1 MDFTIDAEQKALVKA
16 TRDLI
21 GNVYDSSETRRAIT
35 KTDPGFAAWEQLA
48 EMGLLSL
55 PFEATPVETSLV
67 AEELGRVIA
76 PDPFVEAIVFAGGL
90 VAAAGSAE
98 QVEQLSESIA
108 DGSTLAIVA
117 WAEPGSRWGTK
128 ASAVTFAD
136 GVLNGVKS
144 PVVQAERADVLI
156 VSAATSDGT
165 GLFVVRDGY
174 ELVTQRT
181 LDGSR
186 AAKVTFSNPPAEP
199 LGVGGDK
206 EAALAL
212 ALDKA
217 RIAYAHEA
225 VGSMQTCLETTV
237 GYLKTRKQFGVPL
250 NTFQALNFRAAD
262 MYVALELARSVIT
275 WATIVAAEETS
286 TPEAIAAAASQAA
299 LQVSVA
305 GRHIGQDA
313 VQLHGGIAMTA
324 EYSVGHHLARL
335 TAIEHLIGDGAF
347 HRARL
352 AETMGDHGVLDPIA

>member
-16 TRDLI
+16 ARDLI
-21 GNVYDSSETRRAIT
+21 SNVYDSSETRRAIT
-35 KTDPGFAAWEQLA
+35 KTEPGFAAWEQLA

-55 PFEATPVETSLV
+55 PFEATAVETSLV
-67 AEELGRVIA
+67 AEELGKVIA
-76 PDPFVEAIVFAGGL
+76 PDPFVEAVVFAGGL
-90 VAAAGSAE
+90 AAAVGDEA
-98 QVEQLSESIA
+98 LSESIA

-117 WAEPGSRWGTK
+117 WAEPGSRWSTTP
-128 ASAVTFAD
+128 SAVTFAD
-136 GVLNGVKS
+136 GVLNGVKA

-156 VSAATSDGT
+156 VSAATAEGT

-174 ELVTQRT
+174 SVETVRSI
-181 LDGSR
+181 DGSR
-186 AAKVTFSNPPAEP
+186 SGAVTFTNTPAEP
-199 LGVGGDK
+199 LGAGGDQ
-206 EAALAL
+206 AGVLNL

-225 VGSMQTCLETTV
+225 LGSMQTCLETTV
-237 GYLKTRKQFGVPL
+237 GYLKTRKQFGVTL
-250 NTFQALNFRAAD
+250 NSFQALNFRAAD

-275 WATIVAAEETS
+275 WATIVAADEGS
-286 TPEAIAAAASQAA
+286 TPEAVASAASQAA
-299 LQVSVA
+299 LHVSVA

-335 TAIEHLIGDGAF
+335 TAIEHVIGDGAF

-352 AETMGDHGVLDPIA
+352 AAVVGEHGVLDPIG

>member
-1 MDFTIDAEQKALVKA
+1 MDFTIDAEQKALVRA

-21 GNVYDSSETRRAIT
+21 TSAYDSSETRREVT
-35 KTDPGFAAWEQLA
+35 KTEPGYSAWQRLA

-55 PFEATPVETSLV
+55 PFEATAVEVSLV
-67 AEELGRVIA
+67 AEELGKVIA
-76 PDPFVEAIVFAGGL
+76 PDPYVEGVVLAGGL
-90 VAAAGSAE
+90 VAAEASDEQRGVLGDAIAE
-98 QVEQLSESIA
+98 GTQLA
-108 DGSTLAIVA
+108 VVA
-117 WAEPGSRWGTK
+117 WLEPGARWSTK
-128 ASAVTFAD
+128 AQNVTFAN

-144 PVVQAERADVLI
+144 PVVQAENADVLI
-156 VSAATSDGT
+156 VSAATANGT
-165 GLFVVRDGY
+165 SLFVVREGY
-174 ELVTQRT
+174 SVETART

-186 AAKVTFSNPPAEP
+186 AGIVTFENTPAEA
-199 LGVGGDK
+199 LGAGGDQ
-206 EAALAL
+206 EAALGL

-225 VGSMQTCLETTV
+225 LGSMQTCLETTV
-237 GYLKTRKQFGVPL
+237 SYLKTRKQFGVPL

-286 TPEAIAAAASQAA
+286 TPQAIAAAASQAA
-299 LQVSVA
+299 LQVHVA
-305 GRHIGQDA
+305 GRHIAQDA

-335 TAIEHLIGDGAF
+335 TAIEHLIGDGDF

-352 AETMGDHGVLDPIA
+352 AATVGDYGVLDPIG